1 MSVPLPGGGSL
12 RAALALPEGDGPH
25 PAVLVLHEIF
35 GLNDDIRR
43 IAATLA
49 DHGYVALAPDLYSN
63 GNRVACLSRL
73 IADAAFASQRDLLA
87 HLDACVSHLAS
98 LDPVDAGRVG
108 VIGFCMGGG
117 FALAVAARGGVRVA
131 SVNYG
136 PVPKDAEALEGSCPV
151 VASFGAT
158 DRVFASH
165 AARLESHLASL
176 GIDHDVKLYDGVGH
190 SFMSHDNT
198 PSWMARLPSPLR
210 PGYDGDAAADA
221 WARIHAFFA
230 RYLTSAA

>member
-1 MSVPLPGGGSL
+1 MSVPLPSGGSL
-12 RAALALPEGDGPH
+12 RAALALPEGPGPH

-73 IADAAFASQRDLLA
+73 LADAAFASQRGLLSD
-87 HLDACVSHLAS
+87 LDACVAHLAS
-98 LDPVDAGRVG
+98 LEPVDGDRVG

-117 FALAVAARGGVRVA
+117 FALAVAARGGVQVA
-131 SVNYG
+131 SANYG
-136 PVPKDAEALEGSCPV
+136 PVPKDAKALEGSCPI

-158 DRVFASH
+158 DRVFAGH
-165 AARLESHLASL
+165 AARLESHLDAL

-190 SFMSHDNT
+190 SFLSHDNG
-198 PSWMARLPSPLR
+198 PAWMARLPSPLA
-210 PGYDGDAAADA
+210 PGYDDAAARDA
-221 WARIHAFFA
+221 WTRIHTFFA
-230 RYLTSAA
+230 RYLRSSS